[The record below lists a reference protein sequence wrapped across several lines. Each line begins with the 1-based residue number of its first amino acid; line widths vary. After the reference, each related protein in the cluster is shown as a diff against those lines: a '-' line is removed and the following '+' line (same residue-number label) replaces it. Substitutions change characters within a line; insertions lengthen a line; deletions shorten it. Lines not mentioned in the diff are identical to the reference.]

1 MKNNEF
7 KDMDT
12 AALQKELAQA
22 RGELQ
27 QQRFDVATMKLTKV
41 HMIKQTRKRISQIL
55 TILTQQTKT
64 DQ

>member
-7 KDMDT
+7 KDMET
-12 AALQKELAQA
+12 AALQKDLATA

-41 HMIKQTRKRISQIL
+41 HVIKQTRKRIARIL
-55 TILTQQTKT
+55 SELTKRTKT
-64 DQ
+64 E